1 MGDSKAEQQF
11 ELTDLFSGEDE
22 DRRVRILQVTLVVT
36 AVISWLIVMWW
47 ASSQMMSRS
56 QYGIIFLG
64 LMILIFIIDQLIDT
78 VREGKMA
85 ETALLSLLAVGTIIS
100 TIYLYIEF
108 LPLVRTRVGY
118 ALPADYAVAVTMT
131 FVIVYLAYRAYGLLF
146 TGVFVLAVAYGLFGN
161 FVPGVFQHSGYST
174 GRLMQ
179 ILVTDVEGFYG
190 NLTEIV
196 AAWVALFLLYA
207 GLLRGYDAFDL
218 IIRVSFR
225 AATLIKSGVAQSAVV
240 ASMIIGSV
248 NGSAAANAAMTGS
261 FTIPLM
267 KKSGLKSESAGG
279 IESVASSG
287 GQLLPPVMGAGAF
300 VMASILG
307 ITYWEVM
314 TAGILPAIIFLIAV
328 AVAVH
333 YTASNQVN
341 DVSLDIS
348 EHVDEMKNR
357 NQLIWEGVRFLI
369 PLALL
374 IFILGYLRWTIM
386 TAALYTVLMMIVTG
400 ITFPVIETLYTK
412 NGTVAGTLRRELQN
426 TVSGFVYGAQILAPI
441 AIVIASIN
449 GIVDLFQMTGVP
461 ASLSLA
467 LLDLSGGSML
477 MTILLAMLICIILGL
492 GMPTV
497 AAYTI
502 VAILVAPTLTQ
513 AFLLPDLS
521 VHYFVFYSAI
531 LSGITPPIAI
541 AVVVASGVAG
551 ANFWRT
557 CLEAL
562 KIAAPLYVL
571 PIAFIYNP
579 EIVVGGLGFSTLASV
594 AVTIGGAVAIVH
606 GLNYV
611 NFQLTSNKR
620 VEWVIRFVFV
630 AIGVVA
636 MAHPEMAIRLGAL
649 GIAVAIYLFQLRAP
663 DITPQEAA

>member
-1 MGDSKAEQQF
+1 MVDSSPRKGF
-11 ELTDLFSGEDE
+11 ELEDLISGDTKET
-22 DRRVRILQVTLVVT
+22 RVRVVQLTLVMT
-36 AVISWLIVMWW
+36 AVLGWLGIMWW
-47 ASSQMMSRS
+47 ASSQMMARSR
-56 QYGIIFLG
+56 YGILFLG
-64 LMILIFIIDQLIDT
+64 LMILVYILDQLIHT
-78 VREGKMA
+78 VREENIIESA
-85 ETALLSLLAVGTIIS
+85 FLALLAVGTIIS
-100 TIYLYIEF
+100 TVYLYSEY

-118 ALPADYAVAVTMT
+118 AHTPDYIVAVVMT
-131 FVIVYLAYRAYGLLF
+131 IVIVYLAYRAYGLLF
-146 TGVFVLAVAYGLFGN
+146 TGVFVLAVLYGLFGN
-161 FVPGVFQHSGYST
+161 FVPGVFQHSGYSPE
-174 GRLMQ
+174 RLLQ
-179 ILVTDVEGFYG
+179 ILVTDLGGFYG
-190 NLTEIV
+190 NLNEIV

-207 GLLRGYDAFDL
+207 GLLRGYNAFDL

-300 VMASILG
+300 VMASLLG

-328 AVAVH
+328 GIAVH
-333 YTASNQVN
+333 YTASNQVSE
-341 DVSLDIS
+341 VSLDVT
-348 EHVDEMKNR
+348 EHIEEMKTR
-357 NQLIWEGVRFLI
+357 NQLVWEGVRFLI

-386 TAALYTVLMMIVTG
+386 TAALYTVLTMIVTG
-400 ITFPVIETLYTK
+400 ITFPLIENIYTK
-412 NGTVAGTLRRELQN
+412 DQTMITTIRAQLQN
-426 TVSGFVYGAQILAPI
+426 TLSGFVYGAQILAPI

-477 MTILLAMLICIILGL
+477 MTVLLAMLICIILGL

-551 ANFWRT
+551 SNFWRT

-579 EIVVGGLGFSTLASV
+579 EIVVGGIGFTTLASV
-594 AVTIGGAVAIVH
+594 AVTIAGAVAIVH

-611 NFQLTSNKR
+611 HYQLTSYER
-620 VEWVIRFVFV
+620 AEYGVRLVFV
-630 AIGVVA
+630 ALGIVA
-636 MAHPEMAIRLGAL
+636 MAHPEMIIRVAAL
-649 GIAVAIYLFQLRAP
+649 VISLLIFLIQLRAP
-663 DITPQEAA
+663 NPSAQEVV